1 MSLLGVGRL
10 FSFKLHT
17 EEVCLSPIS
26 ERWAFRASLHTLRP
40 QHTPYISQFCV
51 PQKETEIQQQRAS
64 YQLEKL
70 YQFLEQQEQLFVA
83 WLQELGQTIGKVR
96 ETHDTQVSR
105 DIALL
110 DKLIGELEAKK
121 DLPEWKLMQVSV
133 SVPSL
138 CLPVVPSGI
147 I

>member
-1 MSLLGVGRL
+1 M
-10 FSFKLHT
+10 
-17 EEVCLSPIS
+17 
-26 ERWAFRASLHTLRP
+26 
-40 QHTPYISQFCV
+40 
-51 PQKETEIQQQRAS
+51 
-64 YQLEKL
+64 
-70 YQFLEQQEQLFVA
+70 A

-110 DKLIGELEAKK
+110 DKLIGELEAKQ
-121 DLPEWKLMQVSV
+121 DQPEWKLMQVSV

-138 CLPVVPSGI
+138 SLPVMPSGI